1 LRDNISGKGFDDWSL
16 PLPAFRHPP
25 QEKICRLGRRLF
37 VEPLA
42 LVRPMA
48 PAKPPAPPTPP
59 DPWANFPG
67 GNPFGPNGPFGSGG
81 PFGGSDPFQNLD
93 AWLRSMGVDP
103 TDFRRLAEEMQRN
116 LHEALKGMGQDPSKS
131 FVSGF
136 SVRVGPDGKPTFSSF
151 GNKPQVKPNPAGKGI
166 PTVIADER
174 EPLTDVI
181 EDARQV
187 AITMELP
194 GVEKTDINLHMTA
207 EDLEVS
213 VDTDLRKYHKRVHL
227 PAKVDPKT
235 TKATYTNGILDVTVQ
250 KAAQGKTGVKIAVE

>member
-1 LRDNISGKGFDDWSL
+1 MS
-16 PLPAFRHPP
+16 PAP
-25 QEKICRLGRRLF
+25 
-37 VEPLA
+37 
-42 LVRPMA
+42 
-48 PAKPPAPPTPP
+48 KPPTPPTPP

-67 GNPFGPNGPFGSGG
+67 GNPFGPKGPFGPGG
-81 PFGGSDPFQNLD
+81 PFAGGGDPFANLD

-103 TDFRRLAEEMQRN
+103 ADFRRLADEMQRN
-116 LHEALKGMGQDPSKS
+116 LQEALKGMGQDPSKS

-151 GNKPQVKPNPAGKGI
+151 GNKPQVKPNPAGGKVPAI
-166 PTVIADER
+166 VADER

-194 GVEKTDINLHMTA
+194 GVEKKDINLHMTA

-213 VDTDLRKYHKRVHL
+213 VDNDLRKYHKRVHL

-250 KAAQGKTGVKIAVE
+250 KVAPGKTGVKIPVE

>member
-1 LRDNISGKGFDDWSL
+1 MS
-16 PLPAFRHPP
+16 
-25 QEKICRLGRRLF
+25 
-37 VEPLA
+37 
-42 LVRPMA
+42 
-48 PAKPPAPPTPP
+48 PAKPPAAP

-67 GNPFGPNGPFGSGG
+67 GNPFGPNGPFGPGGPLSGG
-81 PFGGSDPFQNLD
+81 GDPFANLD

-103 TDFRRLAEEMQRN
+103 ADFRKLADEMQRN

-151 GNKPQVKPNPAGKGI
+151 GNKPQVKPNPAGPGKGVPQI
-166 PTVIADER
+166 VADER

-181 EDARQV
+181 EDAKQV

-194 GVEKTDINLHMTA
+194 GVEKKDINLHMTA
-207 EDLEVS
+207 DDLEVS
-213 VDTDLRKYHKRVHL
+213 VDNDLRKYHKRVHL

-250 KAAQGKTGVKIAVE
+250 KVAAGKSGVKIPVE